1 MQNVSSFAVLD
12 CGSVACHV
20 VVFDANLCVLFK
32 ERFVHEGRLGEVFSR
47 IMYKVMEAGASA
59 LIATSD
65 VPVSLLRMSTL
76 PVYRI
81 DARLSLIEGAKAVSP
96 ALRSILHVGAERF
109 FLLRF
114 DEDGRYLDL
123 KSNSSCAAG
132 TGGFLDQQA
141 RRLSLSGSEELGE
154 RALASRG
161 EAPRIASRCSVFA
174 KTDLIHAQQ
183 EGYSLDE
190 ICDGLCRGLVATIC
204 DAVFVDPPD
213 YPLVFSGGV
222 ALNRGVLRALED
234 RLGRVEGTEILVP
247 QDPDYLPLRGAAVLW
262 LEDLRNGIATPL
274 IDPVSQSATAD
285 QSATAGTPL
294 MEDSPSTTPGVG
306 DIEVDR
312 YPLLEI
318 RYSEYPDFSS
328 MESLLFTPTWKAN
341 AIPVELDRYVDLAEG
356 ETEVVLGMDIG
367 STSTKATLLDVKGEP
382 VAGFYTRTA
391 GQPLDAIRSLFEAM
405 EDLANRHRTR
415 FVVRGAAT
423 TGSGR
428 KFVGSVIGAD
438 LVLDEIS
445 AHARA
450 AVSLNPHVDTIIE
463 IGGQDAKFTTLKNGV
478 VTFSKMNTV
487 CAAGTGSFV
496 EEQAQKLGV
505 PLSQY
510 AERAMGI
517 SAPRA
522 SDRCTVFMERDINH
536 YLAKGAST
544 PEILAAVL
552 FAVRENYLLKVAETA
567 SIGKYICFQGATA
580 RNKAL
585 VAAFE
590 EKLAAP
596 IFVSRYCHLTGALG
610 AALTLMEE
618 RALFAATSKS
628 AFRGTSLWRHDIPME
643 TEICELCRNNCRI
656 RVVDVDGAKVAFGF
670 MCGRDYDTKHYV
682 AKKENDTFTRERE
695 AARERALASCIAPPK
710 MPVMGLPYALQGV
723 EEFPLWK
730 HFFTS
735 LGIPLASS
743 ESLERAIALG
753 KKESGAEFCAPISAF
768 YGHLSHLA
776 GRCDVLFM
784 PSYLEYKEKNR
795 PDRLRKYC
803 YYTQFSAALG
813 QAMLDKREKKPL
825 VASPVFKDR
834 ANGSQVR
841 EALWESLKGPYEG
854 FLTKEAVFAAFD
866 EASVF
871 HSRYRDE
878 LRQSFVPPAPGAVS
892 VALLGRPYTILSTSM
907 NKAVPTIF
915 QNLGVS
921 VCYQDML
928 DIDPVPDAEL
938 EALLDQ
944 VHWRYASEILA
955 AAAFCARTPGL
966 YPVFMTSFKCAPDS
980 IIGEYLTRILER
992 AGKPFLV
999 LQLDEH
1005 DSNVGYE
1012 TRIEAAIRAFRNH
1025 RAEPLGRPSTSLP
1038 VAPRFAP
1045 SLKGKTVLLPAWDP
1059 VAIRLLAASLR
1070 HAGYDARALEESPQL
1085 VREGLKTNTGQ
1096 CIPLN
1101 VIAHEFCDYIRRNEL
1116 DPEHTVLWM
1125 IKAGW
1130 ACNIGMYPSF
1140 IRSLVEKEGGGMEKA
1155 GVYVGDLTMIEL
1167 GPMVTARAYFAYLY
1181 AGLIHRL
1188 SCRIRPYE
1196 MEPGATDRAAKEA
1209 IRIFEEAL
1217 EGKRRLKKAARE
1229 VGTLFTSIKRDESR
1243 GRRPKVAIFG
1253 DLYLRDNPVMN
1264 QDLVKAIEGAGGEV
1278 VVIAYTEYTKIVSSG
1293 HFQHWIKEQKY
1304 REFVFFRALLAAL
1317 QLLENIFQD
1326 ASSSLAGPGIQ
1337 FEGGDI
1343 SPYLEPFHVSQEHE
1357 GETFENLLKVRRLV
1371 KTYPDIRLFVHTSPA
1386 FCCPSLVTEALAPR
1400 IEEET
1405 GVPVVNIIYDG
1416 TSAYRNDILAPYL
1429 KYPRGDKAQALS
1441 KDAVKKEPADTG
1453 AQAVRTAEDPR
1464 AKLMAENG

>member
-12 CGSVACHV
+12 CGSVAFHLA
-20 VVFDANLCVLFK
+20 VFDADLRVSLKVCL
-32 ERFVHEGRLGEVFSR
+32 VHEGRLGETFSR
-47 IMYKVMEAGASA
+47 ITAHILEQGAVS
-59 LIATSD
+59 LVATSD
-65 VPVSLLRMSTL
+65 VPAALLRLSPV
-76 PVYRI
+76 PVYRL
-81 DARLSLIEGAKAVSP
+81 DARLALIEGAKAVSP
-96 ALRSILHVGAERF
+96 SLRSILHVGAERF

-114 DEDGRYLDL
+114 DQSGHYLDL

-141 RRLSLSGSEELGE
+141 RRLSLRGSDELGE

-161 EAPRIASRCSVFA
+161 DAPRIASRCSVFA

-204 DAVFVDPPD
+204 DTVFIDPPAC
-213 YPLVFSGGV
+213 PLVFSGGV
-222 ALNRGVLRALED
+222 ALNSGVLRALED
-234 RLGRVEGTEILVP
+234 RLGLVGGSDILVP
-247 QDPDYLPLRGAAVLW
+247 ESPDYLPVMGAARLW
-262 LEDLRNGIATPL
+262 REEMALGRLNVFHDPSTDIPESIADET
-274 IDPVSQSATAD
+274 
-285 QSATAGTPL
+285 
-294 MEDSPSTTPGVG
+294 PSTTPGVG
-306 DIEVDR
+306 DLAVDR
-312 YPLLEI
+312 YPPLAI
-318 RYSEYPDFSS
+318 RHSEYPDFSS
-328 MESLLFTPTWKAN
+328 EEAGLFTPTWKKQ
-341 AIPVELDRYVDLAEG
+341 AIPVEFDRYIELPKPSLK
-356 ETEVVLGMDIG
+356 VVLGIDIG
-367 STSTKATLLDVKGEP
+367 STSTKATVLDVNGEP

-391 GQPLDAIRSLFEAM
+391 GQPLDAVRSLFEAM
-405 EDLANRHRTR
+405 EDLAVRNGTR
-415 FVVRGAAT
+415 FLVRGAAT

-428 KFVGSVIGAD
+428 KFVGAVIGAD

-450 AVSLNPHVDTIIE
+450 AVSLNANVDTIIE
-463 IGGQDAKFTTLKNGV
+463 IGGQDAKFTTLRNGV

-505 PLSQY
+505 PLSRF
-510 AERAMGI
+510 AELAMGV

-536 YLAKGAST
+536 YLAMGAGT

-552 FAVRENYLLKVAETA
+552 FAVRENYLLKVADSAT
-567 SIGKYICFQGATA
+567 IGKTVCFQGATA

-590 EKLAAP
+590 EKLDAP
-596 IFVSRYCHLTGALG
+596 IFVSRYCHLTGAFG

-618 RALFAATSKS
+618 QKVFSDSGKT
-628 AFRGTSLWRHDIPME
+628 AFRGTALWRQDIPVE
-643 TEICELCRNNCRI
+643 TEVCELCRNNCRI
-656 RVVDVDGAKVAFGF
+656 RVVDVNGTKVAFGF
-670 MCGRDYDTKHYV
+670 LCGRDYETKHYV
-682 AKKENDTFTRERE
+682 ARKDSDLFARERE
-695 AARERALASCIAPPK
+695 EARERALASCIALPK
-710 MPVMGLPYALQGV
+710 LPVLGLPYALQGV
-723 EEFPLWK
+723 EENHLWK
-730 HFFTS
+730 HFFTT
-735 LGIPLASS
+735 LGIPLANS
-743 ESLERAIALG
+743 ESLDRAIALG
-753 KKESGAEFCAPISAF
+753 KKESGAEFCAPMSAF
-768 YGHLSHLA
+768 HGHVSYLA
-776 GRCDVLFM
+776 GRCDVLFL
-784 PSYLEYKEKNR
+784 PVYLENKGSER
-795 PDRLRKYC
+795 AERTRKYC
-803 YYTQFSAALG
+803 YYTQFASALA
-813 QAMLDKREKKPL
+813 QAMLDKREKRPL
-825 VASPVFKDR
+825 VANPVFKDR
-834 ANGSQVR
+834 GKLAQVK
-841 EALWESLKGPYEG
+841 EALWESLKEPYAG
-854 FLTKEAVFAAFD
+854 FLTREAVLAAFD
-866 EASVF
+866 EAVVF
-871 HSRYRDE
+871 QTRYRQE
-878 LRQSFVPPAPGAVS
+878 LRNSFVAPSNGEIT
-892 VALLGRPYTILSTSM
+892 VALLGRPYTVIPACM
-907 NKAVPTIF
+907 NKGVPKIF
-915 QNLGVS
+915 QNLGVR
-921 VCYQDML
+921 VLYQDML
-928 DIDPVPDAEL
+928 DIRAVEDPEL

-944 VHWRYASEILA
+944 VHWHYAAEILA

-980 IIGEYLTRILER
+980 IILEYLTRILDR

-1012 TRIEAAIRAFRNH
+1012 TRIEAAVRAFRNH
-1025 RAEPLGRPSTSLP
+1025 RAEPLRSPSSSLP

-1085 VREGLKTNTGQ
+1085 VNEGLKTNTGQ

-1101 VIAHEFCDYIRRNEL
+1101 VIAHEFCDYIRRKEL
-1116 DPEHTVLWM
+1116 DPSNTVLWM
-1125 IKAGW
+1125 IKAAW

-1140 IRSLVEKEGGGMEKA
+1140 IRSLVEREGGGMEKA

-1196 MEPGATDRAAKEA
+1196 VEPGATDRAVKEA
-1209 IRIFEEAL
+1209 LSIFEEAL

-1229 VGTLFTSIKRDESR
+1229 VGTLFTSIKRDESG

-1264 QDLVKAIEGAGGEV
+1264 QDLVKAIEEAGGEV

-1293 HFQHWIKEQKY
+1293 HFQHWIREQKY
-1304 REFVFFRALLAAL
+1304 REFVLFRALLAAL
-1317 QLLENIFQD
+1317 QVLENIFQD
-1326 ASSSLAGPGIQ
+1326 SSSSLAGPGILY
-1337 FEGGDI
+1337 EGGDI
-1343 SPYLEPFHVSQEHE
+1343 SPYLAPFHVSQEQE

-1400 IEEET
+1400 IEKET
-1405 GVPVVNIIYDG
+1405 GIPVVNIIYDG

-1429 KYPRGDKAQALS
+1429 KYPRGGNKGLREGEEGRKSRADGSGAPGVGTKA
-1441 KDAVKKEPADTG
+1441 G
-1453 AQAVRTAEDPR
+1453 MPR
-1464 AKLMAENG
+1464 EGVSSPIV